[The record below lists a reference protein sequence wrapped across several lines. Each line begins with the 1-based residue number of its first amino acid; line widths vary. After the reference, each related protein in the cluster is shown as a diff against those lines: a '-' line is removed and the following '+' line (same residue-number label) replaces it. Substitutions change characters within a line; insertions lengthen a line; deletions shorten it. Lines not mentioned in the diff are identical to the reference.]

1 MKSFD
6 TEISQKKTLELVIL
20 SDLHLG
26 TYGCSSKELLL
37 YLKNIR
43 PETLV
48 LNGDI
53 IDIWQF
59 NKHLWPKSH
68 AAVIKEILSLL
79 SSGTKVIYITGNHD
93 EMMRR
98 YSGLKI
104 GKFEILDKVVLP
116 LSNGERAWVFHGDVF
131 DVMME
136 HSKFLTRMGAY
147 GYDLLILINSLVN
160 RVSKLL
166 GRSPVSLAS
175 KVKDSVKSAVKY
187 LNKFE
192 NLVAGIGSRKGYDYV
207 VCGHIHK
214 PEKRKHIT
222 EYGEITYLNSGD
234 WIENL
239 SALEFN
245 GKAWN
250 IYRFKDDPL
259 IADIREETPLAPS
272 YQQIFDSLKKDI
284 AEINIKSSKFS
295 SPTIS

>member
-1 MKSFD
+1 MN
-6 TEISQKKTLELVIL
+6 QKKTLELVVI
-20 SDLHLG
+20 SDVHLG

-37 YLKNIR
+37 YLKSIR

-59 NKHLWPKSH
+59 NKYFWPKSH

-79 SSGTKVIYITGNHD
+79 SSGTRVIYITGNHD

-98 YSGLKI
+98 YSGLKM
-104 GKFEILDKVVLP
+104 GKFEVQDKLVIP
-116 LSNGERAWVFHGDVF
+116 LSNGERAWIFHGDVF

-136 HSKFLTRMGAY
+136 HSKFLTRLGAY

-160 RVSKLL
+160 RISKLL
-166 GRSPVSLAS
+166 GRNPVSLAS
-175 KVKDSVKSAVKY
+175 KVKGSVKSAVKY

-192 NLVAGIGSRKGYDYV
+192 NLVAEIGSRKGYDYV

-214 PEKRKHIT
+214 PEKRKYHT
-222 EYGEITYLNSGD
+222 EYGGITYLNSGD

-245 GKAWN
+245 GHDWN
-250 IYRFKDDPL
+250 IYRFQEDPV
-259 IADIREETPLAPS
+259 IAEIPEETPLSPS
-272 YQQIFDSLKKDI
+272 YQQIFDTLKKDI
-284 AEINIKSSKFS
+284 AGINIGRAGFS
-295 SPTIS
+295 SSSLS

>member
-1 MKSFD
+1 M
-6 TEISQKKTLELVIL
+6 SQKKTLELVIL

-37 YLKNIR
+37 YLKSIR
-43 PETLV
+43 PETLI

-59 NKHLWPKSH
+59 NKYFWPKSH
-68 AAVIKEILSLL
+68 AAIIKEIISLL

-98 YSGLKI
+98 YSGLKL
-104 GKFEILDKVVLP
+104 GKFEILDKLVMP
-116 LSNGERAWVFHGDVF
+116 LSNGERAWIFHGDVF

-136 HSKFLTRMGAY
+136 HSKFLTRLGAY
-147 GYDLLILINSLVN
+147 GYEILILINSLVN
-160 RVSKLL
+160 RITKLL

-175 KVKDSVKSAVKY
+175 KVKGSVKSAVKY

-192 NLVAGIGSRKGYDYV
+192 NLVAEIGSRKGYDYV

-214 PEKRKHIT
+214 PEKRKYTT

-239 SALEFN
+239 SALEFD
-245 GKAWN
+245 GREWK
-250 IYRFKDDPL
+250 IYRFKDDPF
-259 IADIREETPLAPS
+259 ITEIPEETHLSPS

-284 AEINIKSSKFS
+284 AEINIKGTGLSTPSFF
-295 SPTIS
+295 

>member
-1 MKSFD
+1 MSY
-6 TEISQKKTLELVIL
+6 KKTLELVIL

-37 YLKNIR
+37 YLKSIR
-43 PETLV
+43 PETLI

-59 NKHLWPKSH
+59 NKYFWPKSH
-68 AAVIKEILSLL
+68 AAVIKEIISLL

-98 YSGLKI
+98 YSGLKL
-104 GKFEILDKVVLP
+104 GKFEVLDKLVMP
-116 LSNGERAWVFHGDVF
+116 LSNGERAWIFHGDVF

-136 HSKFLTRMGAY
+136 HSKFLTRLGAY

-160 RVSKLL
+160 RISKAL
-166 GRSPVSLAS
+166 GRNPVSLAS
-175 KVKDSVKSAVKY
+175 KVKGSVKSAVKY

-192 NLVAGIGSRKGYDYV
+192 HLVAEIGSRKGYDYV

-214 PEKRKHIT
+214 PAKKKYTT
-222 EYGEITYLNSGD
+222 EYGKITYLNSGD

-245 GKAWN
+245 GKQWE
-250 IYRFKDDPL
+250 IYRFHDDPS
-259 IADIREETPLAPS
+259 IDEFPEESQFSPS

-284 AEINIKSSKFS
+284 AEINLKGPGLPTFS
-295 SPTIS
+295 

>member
-1 MKSFD
+1 MSNR
-6 TEISQKKTLELVIL
+6 KTLELVIL

-37 YLKNIR
+37 YLKSIR
-43 PETLV
+43 PETLI

-59 NKHLWPKSH
+59 NKYFWPKSH
-68 AAVIKEILSLL
+68 AAVIKEIISLL

-98 YSGLKI
+98 YSGLKL
-104 GKFEILDKVVLP
+104 GKFEVLDKLVIP
-116 LSNGERAWVFHGDVF
+116 LSNGERAWIFHGDVF

-136 HSKFLTRMGAY
+136 HSKFLTRLGAY
-147 GYDLLILINSLVN
+147 GYDILILINSLVN
-160 RVSKLL
+160 RISKAL
-166 GRSPVSLAS
+166 GRNPVSLAS
-175 KVKDSVKSAVKY
+175 KVKGSVKSAVKY

-192 NLVAGIGSRKGYDYV
+192 HLVAEIGSRKGYDYV

-214 PEKRKHIT
+214 PAKKKYTT

-245 GKAWN
+245 GKKWE
-250 IYRFKDDPL
+250 IYRFHDDPFM
-259 IADIREETPLAPS
+259 DEFPVESQFSPS

-284 AEINIKSSKFS
+284 AEINLKGPGLPTFS
-295 SPTIS
+295 

>member
-1 MKSFD
+1 M
-6 TEISQKKTLELVIL
+6 SQRKTLELVIL

-37 YLKNIR
+37 YLKSIR
-43 PETLV
+43 PETLI

-59 NKHLWPKSH
+59 NKYYWPRSH
-68 AAVIKEILSLL
+68 AAVIKEIISML

-98 YSGLKI
+98 YSGLKL
-104 GKFEILDKVVLP
+104 GKFEVLDKIVMP
-116 LSNGERAWVFHGDVF
+116 LSNGERAWIFHGDVF

-136 HSKFLTRMGAY
+136 HSKFLTRLGAY
-147 GYDLLILINSLVN
+147 GYDLLILINSVVN
-160 RVSKLL
+160 RLSKAL
-166 GRSPVSLAS
+166 GRNPVSLAS
-175 KVKDSVKSAVKY
+175 RVKGSVKSAVKY

-192 NLVAGIGSRKGYDYV
+192 NLVAEIGARKGYDYV
-207 VCGHIHK
+207 ICGHIHK
-214 PEKRKHIT
+214 PENRKYIT
-222 EYGEITYLNSGD
+222 EYGKITYLNSGD

-239 SALEFN
+239 SALEFE
-245 GKAWN
+245 GGRWK

-259 IADIREETPLAPS
+259 MEEIPEEIHFSPS

-284 AEINIKSSKFS
+284 AEINTRGSGFS
-295 SPTIS
+295 SPTFP

>member
-1 MKSFD
+1 M
-6 TEISQKKTLELVIL
+6 SQKKTLELVIL

-37 YLKNIR
+37 YLRSIR

-59 NKHLWPKSH
+59 NKYLWPKSH
-68 AAVIKEILSLL
+68 AAVIKEIITMLSA
-79 SSGTKVIYITGNHD
+79 GTKVIYITGNHD

-98 YSGLKI
+98 YSGLKL
-104 GKFEILDKVVLP
+104 GKFEILDKIVMP
-116 LSNGERAWVFHGDVF
+116 LSNGEKAWIFHGDVF

-136 HSKFLTRMGAY
+136 HSKFLTRLGAY

-160 RVSKLL
+160 RISKAL
-166 GRSPVSLAS
+166 GKNPVSLAS
-175 KVKDSVKSAVKY
+175 KVKGSVKSAVKY

-192 NLVAGIGSRKGYDYV
+192 NLVAEIGSRKGYDYV
-207 VCGHIHK
+207 ICGHIHK
-214 PEKRKHIT
+214 PENKKFIT
-222 EYGEITYLNSGD
+222 ESGTITYLNSGD

-245 GKAWN
+245 GKRWE
-250 IYRFKDDPL
+250 IYRFKEDRL
-259 IADIREETPLAPS
+259 TEEIPEEVHFPPS
-272 YQQIFDSLKKDI
+272 YQQIFDALKKEI
-284 AEINIKSSKFS
+284 AGVNVKGSG
-295 SPTIS
+295 ISASTFL